1 MKKIFITTTALL
13 IACTLSAADLFV
25 SPEGND
31 RNPGTKDS
39 PKATL
44 TAALRQ
50 ARELRRLNDE
60 SVKGGITIHLE
71 AGDYH
76 LYEPVFIRPEDSGTE
91 ASPTVITSDG
101 NAVLNGGVEIRNWKK
116 QGKLWVADV
125 PMFNGRPLDSGN
137 CGSWTKA
144 VRARDV
150 ADFEKMY
157 RIINNDPQN
166 EILWVPAAAVKK
178 IQKPD
183 MPKWSFM
190 KCGVWQISVSSRSKY
205 RETVPP
211 CVSIILKAA
220 SSSSTRGRVLW

>member
-25 SPEGND
+25 SPKGND

-60 SVKGGITIHLE
+60 SLKGGITIHME

-91 ASPTVITSDG
+91 ASHTVITSDG
-101 NAVLNGGVEIRNWKK
+101 NAILNGGVEMRN
-116 QGKLWVADV
+116 
-125 PMFNGRPLDSGN
+125 
-137 CGSWTKA
+137 
-144 VRARDV
+144 
-150 ADFEKMY
+150 
-157 RIINNDPQN
+157 
-166 EILWVPAAAVKK
+166 
-178 IQKPD
+178 
-183 MPKWSFM
+183 
-190 KCGVWQISVSSRSKY
+190 
-205 RETVPP
+205 
-211 CVSIILKAA
+211 
-220 SSSSTRGRVLW
+220 

>member
-1 MKKIFITTTALL
+1 MKKIFITTAALL

-76 LYEPVFIRPEDSGTE
+76 LYEPVFIRPEDSGTDRTPDNSG
-91 ASPTVITSDG
+91 ARNS
-101 NAVLNGGVEIRNWKK
+101 VLLVSVFLEMRMPGWKMIFSYSMLSCMYCSMLCSLP
-116 QGKLWVADV
+116 GRISAMV
-125 PMFNGRPLDSGN
+125 P
-137 CGSWTKA
+137 
-144 VRARDV
+144 
-150 ADFEKMY
+150 
-157 RIINNDPQN
+157 
-166 EILWVPAAAVKK
+166 
-178 IQKPD
+178 
-183 MPKWSFM
+183 
-190 KCGVWQISVSSRSKY
+190 SV
-205 RETVPP
+205 T
-211 CVSIILKAA
+211 
-220 SSSSTRGRVLW
+220 T

>member
-1 MKKIFITTTALL
+1 MKKIFITTAALL

-91 ASPTVITSDG
+91 SFTYRHHFGWKCRSEWWGG
-101 NAVLNGGVEIRNWKK
+101 NQELEEARKVV
-116 QGKLWVADV
+116 
-125 PMFNGRPLDSGN
+125 
-137 CGSWTKA
+137 GSRCPY
-144 VRARDV
+144 V
-150 ADFEKMY
+150 
-157 RIINNDPQN
+157 
-166 EILWVPAAAVKK
+166 
-178 IQKPD
+178 
-183 MPKWSFM
+183 
-190 KCGVWQISVSSRSKY
+190 
-205 RETVPP
+205 
-211 CVSIILKAA
+211 
-220 SSSSTRGRVLW
+220 

>member
-25 SPEGND
+25 SPKGND

-60 SVKGGITIHLE
+60 SLKGGITIHME

-101 NAVLNGGVEIRNWKK
+101 NAIYN
-116 QGKLWVADV
+116 
-125 PMFNGRPLDSGN
+125 
-137 CGSWTKA
+137 
-144 VRARDV
+144 
-150 ADFEKMY
+150 
-157 RIINNDPQN
+157 PQ
-166 EILWVPAAAVKK
+166 I
-178 IQKPD
+178 
-183 MPKWSFM
+183 
-190 KCGVWQISVSSRSKY
+190 QISAESETKRSIFREKDKTKRSKKESAQHSKS
-205 RETVPP
+205 RNKSFVMTS
-211 CVSIILKAA
+211 VSAL
-220 SSSSTRGRVLW
+220 

>member
-25 SPEGND
+25 SPKGND

-60 SVKGGITIHLE
+60 SLKGGITIHME

-101 NAVLNGGVEIRNWKK
+101 NAILNGGVESET
-116 QGKLWVADV
+116 G
-125 PMFNGRPLDSGN
+125 
-137 CGSWTKA
+137 
-144 VRARDV
+144 
-150 ADFEKMY
+150 
-157 RIINNDPQN
+157 
-166 EILWVPAAAVKK
+166 
-178 IQKPD
+178 
-183 MPKWSFM
+183 
-190 KCGVWQISVSSRSKY
+190 RSK
-205 RETVPP
+205 ES
-211 CVSIILKAA
+211 C
-220 SSSSTRGRVLW
+220 G

>member
-1 MKKIFITTTALL
+1 MKKIFITTAALL

-91 ASPTVITSDG
+91 ASPNRHHFGWKCRSEWWGG
-101 NAVLNGGVEIRNWKK
+101 NQELEEARKVV
-116 QGKLWVADV
+116 
-125 PMFNGRPLDSGN
+125 
-137 CGSWTKA
+137 GSRCPY
-144 VRARDV
+144 V
-150 ADFEKMY
+150 
-157 RIINNDPQN
+157 
-166 EILWVPAAAVKK
+166 
-178 IQKPD
+178 
-183 MPKWSFM
+183 
-190 KCGVWQISVSSRSKY
+190 
-205 RETVPP
+205 
-211 CVSIILKAA
+211 
-220 SSSSTRGRVLW
+220 

>member
-1 MKKIFITTTALL
+1 MKKIFITTAALL

-125 PMFNGRPLDSGN
+125 PMFNGVRWISGN
-137 CGSWTKA
+137 CGSMGKRLF
-144 VRARDV
+144 VQG
-150 ADFEKMY
+150 M
-157 RIINNDPQN
+157 
-166 EILWVPAAAVKK
+166 
-178 IQKPD
+178 
-183 MPKWSFM
+183 
-190 KCGVWQISVSSRSKY
+190 WQ
-205 RETVPP
+205 T
-211 CVSIILKAA
+211 LKRCTA
-220 SSSSTRGRVLW
+220 SSTTTPKTKYCGYLPLL

>member
-1 MKKIFITTTALL
+1 MKKIFITTAALL

-76 LYEPVFIRPEDSGTE
+76 CTNPSLSVRRT
-91 ASPTVITSDG
+91 A
-101 NAVLNGGVEIRNWKK
+101 
-116 QGKLWVADV
+116 
-125 PMFNGRPLDSGN
+125 GRKRHLPSSL
-137 CGSWTKA
+137 
-144 VRARDV
+144 RM
-150 ADFEKMY
+150 E
-157 RIINNDPQN
+157 
-166 EILWVPAAAVKK
+166 
-178 IQKPD
+178 
-183 MPKWSFM
+183 MPF
-190 KCGVWQISVSSRSKY
+190 
-205 RETVPP
+205 
-211 CVSIILKAA
+211 
-220 SSSSTRGRVLW
+220 

>member
-25 SPEGND
+25 SPKGND

-60 SVKGGITIHLE
+60 SVKGGITIHME

-101 NAVLNGGVEIRNWKK
+101 KCHSEWWGGN
-116 QGKLWVADV
+116 QKLEEARKVV
-125 PMFNGRPLDSGN
+125 
-137 CGSWTKA
+137 GSRCPY
-144 VRARDV
+144 V
-150 ADFEKMY
+150 
-157 RIINNDPQN
+157 
-166 EILWVPAAAVKK
+166 
-178 IQKPD
+178 
-183 MPKWSFM
+183 
-190 KCGVWQISVSSRSKY
+190 
-205 RETVPP
+205 
-211 CVSIILKAA
+211 
-220 SSSSTRGRVLW
+220 

>member
-125 PMFNGRPLDSGN
+125 PMFNGRPLDFRQLWIPISRN
-137 CGSWTKA
+137 LLMLCLPNSIISAHPTYPQ
-144 VRARDV
+144 ARPD
-150 ADFEKMY
+150 
-157 RIINNDPQN
+157 IIRM
-166 EILWVPAAAVKK
+166 I
-178 IQKPD
+178 
-183 MPKWSFM
+183 MS
-190 KCGVWQISVSSRSKY
+190 SSRWRMFPLSDLRKSGADAAK
-205 RETVPP
+205 
-211 CVSIILKAA
+211 SISFSRILPGDTNLFCNFA
-220 SSSSTRGRVLW
+220 V

>member
-76 LYEPVFIRPEDSGTE
+76 LYEPVFIRPEDSGRKRHLPSSLRME
-91 ASPTVITSDG
+91 
-101 NAVLNGGVEIRNWKK
+101 
-116 QGKLWVADV
+116 
-125 PMFNGRPLDSGN
+125 
-137 CGSWTKA
+137 
-144 VRARDV
+144 
-150 ADFEKMY
+150 
-157 RIINNDPQN
+157 
-166 EILWVPAAAVKK
+166 
-178 IQKPD
+178 
-183 MPKWSFM
+183 MPF
-190 KCGVWQISVSSRSKY
+190 
-205 RETVPP
+205 
-211 CVSIILKAA
+211 
-220 SSSSTRGRVLW
+220 

>member
-25 SPEGND
+25 SPKGND

-101 NAVLNGGVEIRNWKK
+101 NAVLNGQPLNGV
-116 QGKLWVADV
+116 GVV
-125 PMFNGRPLDSGN
+125 GRPDLGREAEHSQVKPVAAGGAALQQD
-137 CGSWTKA
+137 
-144 VRARDV
+144 VRPGRENPAKHVVQAQDKIVGFR
-150 ADFEKMY
+150 
-157 RIINNDPQN
+157 PQRHGGDG
-166 EILWVPAAAVKK
+166 P
-178 IQKPD
+178 
-183 MPKWSFM
+183 
-190 KCGVWQISVSSRSKY
+190 G
-205 RETVPP
+205 P
-211 CVSIILKAA
+211 C
-220 SSSSTRGRVLW
+220 

>member
-125 PMFNGRPLDSGN
+125 PMFNGRPLDFRQL
-137 CGSWTKA
+137 CGSMGKRLF
-144 VRARDV
+144 VQG
-150 ADFEKMY
+150 M
-157 RIINNDPQN
+157 
-166 EILWVPAAAVKK
+166 
-178 IQKPD
+178 
-183 MPKWSFM
+183 
-190 KCGVWQISVSSRSKY
+190 WQ
-205 RETVPP
+205 T
-211 CVSIILKAA
+211 LKRCTA
-220 SSSSTRGRVLW
+220 SSTTTPKTKYCGYLPLL

>member
-1 MKKIFITTTALL
+1 M
-13 IACTLSAADLFV
+13 FV

-125 PMFNGRPLDSGN
+125 PMFNGRPLDFRQLWINGK
-137 CGSWTKA
+137 KA

-220 SSSSTRGRVLW
+220 SSSNTRGRVLW

>member
-71 AGDYH
+71 AGQRDGSVTYRH
-76 LYEPVFIRPEDSGTE
+76 HFGWKCRSEWWGGNQELEE
-91 ASPTVITSDG
+91 ARKV
-101 NAVLNGGVEIRNWKK
+101 V
-116 QGKLWVADV
+116 
-125 PMFNGRPLDSGN
+125 
-137 CGSWTKA
+137 GSRCPY
-144 VRARDV
+144 V
-150 ADFEKMY
+150 
-157 RIINNDPQN
+157 
-166 EILWVPAAAVKK
+166 
-178 IQKPD
+178 
-183 MPKWSFM
+183 
-190 KCGVWQISVSSRSKY
+190 
-205 RETVPP
+205 
-211 CVSIILKAA
+211 
-220 SSSSTRGRVLW
+220 